1 MTKRNNGY
9 PSLRAKDNQGE
20 ANPQADDYTAVGYKQ
35 PPLESRFKKGRS
47 GNPKGRPKGSWSG
60 KDLLQKALAIPLR
73 ITENGVVRTLPQK
86 DVLFR
91 SLLAK
96 AIKGDS
102 KSVALIL
109 KLIDKWNIDH
119 SAPTVTMI
127 QRVIVEPDGTYYDLD
142 LGRKASIHSRSPGDS
157 MLEQLLQEGGL
168 NEEIG
173 AYHLPD
179 VT

>member
-9 PSLRAKDNQGE
+9 PLRAKDNQSE
-20 ANPQADDYTAVGYKQ
+20 ANPQADDYIAVGYKQ

-86 DVLFR
+86 DILFR

-102 KSVALIL
+102 KSVAMVL
-109 KLIDKWNIDH
+109 KLIDKWNIDQ
-119 SAPTVTMI
+119 SAQTITMI
-127 QRVIVEPDGTYYDLD
+127 QRIIVEPDGTYYDLD

-157 MLEQLLQEGGL
+157 MPEQLLREDDL
-168 NEEIG
+168 NG
-173 AYHLPD
+173 
-179 VT
+179 